1 MHLSGAHTLPLATAV
16 LAASLAGLLLW
27 GCPAGAHQHDEAAPL
42 ALRAPLALVATC
54 VFGVLIWLGRTLY
67 VAG

>member
-1 MHLSGAHTLPLATAV
+1 MKLHLSGAHTLPLATAV
-16 LAASLAGLLLW
+16 LVAGLLLW
-27 GCPAGAHQHDEAAPL
+27 GSHPGSHHDEAAPL